1 MLSKPKAP
9 LGLPLSPDQWL
20 YFLTLAVLVI
30 LFWLGANL
38 LRGRVGRAIVAIRD
52 NHISAEAMG
61 INSALYKS
69 LVFGVSAAYTGVA
82 GALSASVIAFVA
94 PDSFNV
100 FLSITLL
107 IGSVIGGLASIS
119 GAIFGA
125 FFIQFVPNWA
135 QDISKAA
142 PWAIFGVFLIV
153 FMYVMPFGIAGAV
166 GRIWIRMTCSRVLQE
181 GRDPAPAHHAHTTT
195 YTEDSMTRTRK
206 LLIAVL
212 AVGLAGLI
220 PALAA
225 AQTVVGVTATEI
237 KIGNTNPYS
246 GPASAYGTIGKVI
259 GAYFKKVNDEGGII
273 GRKINYITYDDG
285 YSPPKTVEM
294 VRRLVEQDQV
304 AFVFQTLGTPTN
316 SAIHK
321 YVNQEKVP
329 HLFVATGATKWNDP
343 KNFPWTMGFQPNYQ
357 TEGRVYSAHVLKNHP
372 DAKVGILY
380 QNDDYGKDYLKGF
393 EDGLGE
399 AAKKMIVL
407 KQSHEVTD
415 PTIDS
420 QIVNL
425 KNSGATVFFNITI
438 PKFAVQAIKKSHD
451 IGWKPVHYLNNVSSS
466 LATVLKPA
474 GLEASRGL
482 ITALYMK
489 EVTDPQWKN
498 DKGFQDWVAFM
509 KKYYPEGALDDQAN
523 GYGYNVAILVAHT
536 LRQCGNDL
544 SRENIIRQA
553 ANLKNVELPLLLPGI
568 KVNTSPTDHAPIE
581 QEQLARFD
589 GERWVTFG
597 ELFDAFRKQ

>member
-1 MLSKPKAP
+1 M
-9 LGLPLSPDQWL
+9 
-20 YFLTLAVLVI
+20 
-30 LFWLGANL
+30 
-38 LRGRVGRAIVAIRD
+38 
-52 NHISAEAMG
+52 
-61 INSALYKS
+61 
-69 LVFGVSAAYTGVA
+69 
-82 GALSASVIAFVA
+82 
-94 PDSFNV
+94 
-100 FLSITLL
+100 
-107 IGSVIGGLASIS
+107 
-119 GAIFGA
+119 
-125 FFIQFVPNWA
+125 
-135 QDISKAA
+135 
-142 PWAIFGVFLIV
+142 
-153 FMYVMPFGIAGAV
+153 
-166 GRIWIRMTCSRVLQE
+166 
-181 GRDPAPAHHAHTTT
+181 
-195 YTEDSMTRTRK
+195 EDRMTRTRK
-206 LLIAVL
+206 LLAAGL
-212 AVGLAGLI
+212 ALGLAGLI

-246 GPASAYGTIGKVI
+246 GPASAYGTIGKAI
-259 GAYFKKVNDEGGII
+259 GAYFKKVNEEGGIH

-294 VRRLVEQDQV
+294 VRKLVEQDQV
-304 AFVFQTLGTPTN
+304 ALVFQTLGTPTN

-321 YVNQEKVP
+321 YVNQQKVP

-357 TEGRVYSAHVLKNHP
+357 TEGRVYAAHVLKNQP

-425 KNSGATVFFNITI
+425 KNSGANVFFNITI
-438 PKFAVQAIKKSHD
+438 PKFAVQAIKKAHD

-466 LATVLKPA
+466 YALVLKPA
-474 GLEASRGL
+474 GLEASKGL
-482 ITALYMK
+482 ITALYQK
-489 EVTDPQWKN
+489 VVTDPQWKN
-498 DKGFQDWVAFM
+498 DKGFQEWVAWM
-509 KKYYPEGALDDQAN
+509 KKYYPEGSLEDDAN
-523 GYGYNVAILVAHT
+523 AYAYNVAILMTHV
-536 LRQCGNDL
+536 LKQSGNDL
-544 SRENIIRQA
+544 SRENIMKQA
-553 ANLKNVELPLLLPGI
+553 ANLKNVDLPMLIPGI
-568 KVNTSPTDHAPIE
+568 KVNTSPTDFAPIE

-597 ELFDAFRKQ
+597 DIFDAFRKQ